1 VAKDPLHTKLCDMLG
16 IEFPIVAFT
25 HCKDVVAAVVNA
37 GAFAVLGEAM
47 HTPEE
52 IAADVKWIRDKVGT
66 SPFGIDLVLP
76 ASSPPTGSLDEL
88 TSQIPETHRAF
99 AAGIKE
105 RYNVPEPKGAQ
116 ALHQWGGLNQEL
128 ARAQLDVVLEERV
141 PVFTSGLG
149 NPAFILEAAHSRGI
163 KVFGL
168 VGKTRQAKREIE
180 DGVDAI
186 IAQGYDAAGHTGP
199 IGTFSI
205 VPEVAAIAGD
215 TPVIAAGGI
224 TTGRHLA
231 AALCLGAA
239 GVWTGTLWLASR
251 ESDSDIIIKEKLIAA
266 TSESTTYSRS
276 VSGMPMRTLS
286 CPWTEEWGK
295 PDAPRTLQAP
305 YQMLLSSSYIQAA
318 NDHRREDLMF
328 EAAGQ
333 GVTFVTAM
341 KPARQIVFDLV
352 DEAHTVFE
360 DLTTESVTTG
370 A

>member
-1 VAKDPLHTKLCDMLG
+1 LEKDPLHTKLCDMLG
-16 IEFPIVAFT
+16 IEFPIIAFT

-37 GAFAVLGEAM
+37 GGFSVLGEAM
-47 HTPEE
+47 HTPDE
-52 IAADVKWIRDKVGT
+52 ITADIKWIRERVGT
-66 SPFGIDLVLP
+66 KPFGIDLVLP
-76 ASSPPTGSLDEL
+76 ASSPLSGSLEDLEAN
-88 TSQIPETHRAF
+88 IPDTHRAF
-99 AAGIKE
+99 AQQIKE
-105 RYNVPEPKGAQ
+105 KYNVPEPKGEQ

-149 NPAFILEAAHSRGI
+149 NPGFILEAAHERGI

-168 VGKTRQAKREIE
+168 VGKARQAQREIE
-180 DGVDAI
+180 EGVDAV
-186 IAQGYDAAGHTGP
+186 IAQGYDAAGHTGS

-205 VPEVAAIAGD
+205 VPEVVAIAGD

-251 ESDSDIIIKEKLIAA
+251 ESDSDMIIKEKLIAA
-266 TSESTTYSRS
+266 TAEDTVHSRA
-276 VSGMPMRTLS
+276 VSGMTMRTTK
-286 CPWTEEWGK
+286 CPWTDEWAK
-295 PDAPRTLQAP
+295 PGAPAPLHAP

-328 EAAGQ
+328 EASGQ
-333 GVTFVTAM
+333 GVSFVTSM
-341 KPARQIVFDLV
+341 KPARQIVFDIV

-360 DLTTESVTTG
+360 ELMGTSVT